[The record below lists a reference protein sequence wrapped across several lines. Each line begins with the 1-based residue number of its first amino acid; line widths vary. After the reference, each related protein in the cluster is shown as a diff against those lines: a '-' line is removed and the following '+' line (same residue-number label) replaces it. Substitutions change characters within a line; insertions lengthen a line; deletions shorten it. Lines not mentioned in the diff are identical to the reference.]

1 MSKSESRAQGTFAL
15 IGPPADAKHLY
26 QILDWYRQGEKRFS
40 SDMTLLKL
48 LQWLPPYKAVDFP
61 SIPSATGTSVRGFH
75 VMCPILPEMVSA
87 VGDASSFRDHV
98 FRRVLESCKIAAD
111 EGATVASLGAFSS
124 IAVVGR
130 EGEISREAGI
140 AVTSGNTFTT
150 WLAMEGVKRA
160 AELVGLDLGT
170 AKAAVLGASG
180 DIGRGCCRSLGRA
193 VSSLTLTARN
203 LPRLEQFADEL
214 RLESSATV
222 EVTGDNSAAARNAD
236 IIVAA
241 AISPK
246 PLIRSEDV
254 KPGAVVCDVGYPK
267 NVSKELE
274 KRSDVFAYSGGL
286 TAPPFV
292 MEFGFESKLP
302 SPEVLY
308 GCFSESIILAME
320 GRSENYSTGRGGIT
334 VEKMQEIGAAATKH
348 GFRVAPYYSG
358 DRLLTEEQIA
368 GARRGR

>member
-1 MSKSESRAQGTFAL
+1 M
-15 IGPPADAKHLY
+15 
-26 QILDWYRQGEKRFS
+26 
-40 SDMTLLKL
+40 
-48 LQWLPPYKAVDFP
+48 
-61 SIPSATGTSVRGFH
+61 
-75 VMCPILPEMVSA
+75 
-87 VGDASSFRDHV
+87 
-98 FRRVLESCKIAAD
+98 
-111 EGATVASLGAFSS
+111 
-124 IAVVGR
+124 
-130 EGEISREAGI
+130 
-140 AVTSGNTFTT
+140 
-150 WLAMEGVKRA
+150 
-160 AELVGLDLGT
+160 
-170 AKAAVLGASG
+170 
-180 DIGRGCCRSLGRA
+180 
-193 VSSLTLTARN
+193 
-203 LPRLEQFADEL
+203 
-214 RLESSATV
+214 
-222 EVTGDNSAAARNAD
+222 
-236 IIVAA
+236 
-241 AISPK
+241 
-246 PLIRSEDV
+246 
-254 KPGAVVCDVGYPK
+254 GYPK